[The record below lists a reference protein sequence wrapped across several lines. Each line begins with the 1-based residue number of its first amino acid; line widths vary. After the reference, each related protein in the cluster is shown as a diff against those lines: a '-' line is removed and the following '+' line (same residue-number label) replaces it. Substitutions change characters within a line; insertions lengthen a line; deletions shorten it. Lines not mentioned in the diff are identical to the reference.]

1 MCVCVCVCVCVLWN
15 EKRGHQLVP
24 LKHIKRSLSSPLFM
38 LCQQNGICMQI
49 GTNIM

>member
-1 MCVCVCVCVCVLWN
+1 MCVCVCCGMS

-24 LKHIKRSLSSPLFM
+24 LKRIKRSLSPPLFM

-49 GTNIM
+49 GTNTM